1 MQVDEP
7 PLVSDVAL
15 HESPVNAGGAGAG
28 SVIVPPVPVIDMG
41 LPAAAVPSRLVSPI
55 GVVTAELVIVTLI
68 TATTPF
74 CINVSFIPDRRHA

>member
-1 MQVDEP
+1 
-7 PLVSDVAL
+7 
-15 HESPVNAGGAGAG
+15 
-28 SVIVPPVPVIDMG
+28 MG